1 MQLLSLHAL
10 RAQEYNI
17 CFTTVRRPEDGGLA
31 PLPAPS
37 PDMAVLPKARA
48 RLAPRSWGFRV

>member
-1 MQLLSLHAL
+1 MR

-48 RLAPRSWGFRV
+48 RPAPRS